1 MHRTFHDKNDRWMIH
16 KETWKV
22 GTDCDKMEKF
32 LKYHMHVPYLKSVIF
47 KKKKLSKVT
56 IKKSTVFY
64 LNKFKNTPRP
74 NWEMMYN
81 IIK

>member
-1 MHRTFHDKNDRWMIH
+1 MHRTFHDKNDRWMID

-32 LKYHMHVPYLKSVIF
+32 LKYHMHVPYLKSVFF

-64 LNKFKNTPRP
+64 MNKFKNTPSP